1 MTLLAAAAFA
11 AQIAASQPADSSDAS
26 PTGTIIVTGTRFSGT
41 KAEDSVDPI
50 QVIDRKSIDHAG
62 PPDLMGSLSTL
73 VPSFNTQA
81 VGNDLAQETLQAR
94 LRGLSP
100 NHTLVLINGKRRHGT
115 ANLSIL
121 SSAFQGG
128 AAADLAFIPIG
139 SIKRVE
145 VLLDGAAAQYGSD
158 AIAGVVNIILDDSA
172 SGGRG
177 VAYAGQYYQGDGETL
192 GAWGNGGIRLGRAG
206 FLNLTAETRF
216 HDYSNDGGPDA
227 RVENA
232 IASGEH
238 PEWADLPGYPLVNK
252 VFGDARYTLKLLSA
266 NMG

>member
-1 MTLLAAAAFA
+1 MTILAAAAVA
-11 AQIAASQPADSSDAS
+11 AQIAAVQPAPDNGDAS

-128 AAADLAFIPIG
+128 ASVDLAFIPVG

-158 AIAGVVNIILDDSA
+158 AIAGVGTSSSTIAPRAVAASLMPANITRAMVKPLALGAMAA
-172 SGGRG
+172 SGS
-177 VAYAGQYYQGDGETL
+177 AA
-192 GAWGNGGIRLGRAG
+192 
-206 FLNLTAETRF
+206 
-216 HDYSNDGGPDA
+216 P
-227 RVENA
+227 
-232 IASGEH
+232 ASS
-238 PEWADLPGYPLVNK
+238 
-252 VFGDARYTLKLLSA
+252 T
-266 NMG
+266 

>member
-1 MTLLAAAAFA
+1 MTILAAAAFA
-11 AQIAASQPADSSDAS
+11 AQIAAAQPAPDNGDAS
-26 PTGTIIVTGTRFSGT
+26 PTGTIIVTGTRFSGIR
-41 KAEDSVDPI
+41 AEDSVDPI
-50 QVIDRKSIDHAG
+50 QVIDRKSIDRAG

-128 AAADLAFIPIG
+128 ASVDLGFIPVG

-177 VAYAGQYYQGDGETL
+177 AAYAGQYYQGDGETL
-192 GAWGNGGIRLGRAG
+192 GVWGNGGVRLGRAG
-206 FLNLTAETRF
+206 FLNLTAETR
-216 HDYSNDGGPDA
+216 P
-227 RVENA
+227 
-232 IASGEH
+232 
-238 PEWADLPGYPLVNK
+238 
-252 VFGDARYTLKLLSA
+252 
-266 NMG
+266 